1 MAMQS
6 QLTGQKLDQ
15 DKLKKQTAEGM
26 VGNQLLIQE
35 ANDRDY
41 SASDKDVDET
51 LNDMAKQNGLESKD
65 KLLSKLEEQG
75 MKEKEVVS
83 QIKTQVKVEKLISE
97 ESGDTEPTEEE
108 LQKAYDQ
115 WKSQQEKA
123 KEGNK
128 GEKEDGE
135 EKKIAS
141 FDEKKSDLKSQL
153 KTQKKIKHG
162 RRLLRN
168 SVKMPMSPLIY
179 SRKNQGP
186 LRILVFFCLFC
197 SRTWSDSCNNDRIDC
212 SQQSLHLFLRTNR
225 NAHVIGSCGV
235 LKMPD

>member
-108 LQKAYDQ
+108 LQKHMTSGSLSRR
-115 WKSQQEKA
+115 KRKRVT
-123 KEGNK
+123 KVK
-128 GEKEDGE
+128 RKT
-135 EKKIAS
+135 EKK
-141 FDEKKSDLKSQL
+141 
-153 KTQKKIKHG
+153 
-162 RRLLRN
+162 
-168 SVKMPMSPLIY
+168 
-179 SRKNQGP
+179 RK
-186 LRILVFFCLFC
+186 
-197 SRTWSDSCNNDRIDC
+197 
-212 SQQSLHLFLRTNR
+212 
-225 NAHVIGSCGV
+225 
-235 LKMPD
+235 